1 MTGTSVRPP
10 STPLAK
16 YLFGGVLTPSI
27 GTVDM
32 RVPLAADL
40 YAAMRVNVVEL
51 NVPLLF
57 GLDALDAYA
66 LYINSVENTLKCD
79 SRDIVTPLVRKDG
92 HIYLEWGHAIHY
104 TTAELERLHR
114 HFNHPAAERLSA
126 LLARAGG
133 PKATPNA
140 RAELDRVAAACQVC
154 QRLAKAPS
162 RYRVALPADG
172 VTFNRTVY
180 LDLMY
185 LDGRSVLHVVD
196 RDTAFSAAAFT
207 RAEDVETLWQ
217 LYNVIWVHPYV
228 GHPAIIHVDQ
238 GPQFTS
244 AAWKALAAS
253 AGSEVV
259 WSGIEAHNS
268 LGVGERYHAF
278 LRQIYRRVRME
289 HPSMMPG
296 ATLSL
301 SVAAMNTTAG
311 PRGLVPTLLVF
322 GVIPRAPM
330 LPLPLPAQ
338 RDRMQAVVTARKEME
353 AIVAKARVRVALATP
368 VPAGLQRVLDPGDHV
383 LVYRE
388 PPVDQWVG
396 PYTIVSVLDKNVWLA
411 VDGHLKQFSADRVK
425 AYTAPT
431 PPPTSAPSPIPP
443 TGHSPP
449 SASAPVA
456 AAQAPAPSSSRN
468 GDSVSHPRTGAEA
481 GRRGGQPPNTEG
493 APGATAVPA
502 AGFHPDYGGLLDS
515 VIAGEALVSSVHTG
529 CRAFVSRL
537 PGQVS
542 VAAPPPTTLGDNATD
557 RRVGRCAQVYA
568 RPPPLSLGAPTPV
581 RLTEAVLPGDP
592 RIGTTRFREAALKEV
607 GGLRDRGTFTTVREA
622 DVPRSANVIGG
633 RFVYTIKQV
642 GTAGEFAKA
651 RFVAQGHRDKAKW
664 YVVHNLA
671 TMRQRSTR
679 LLVSTAA
686 NMRWR
691 LFAHD
696 ITQAYLQSQ
705 DAFSRLLFL
714 RPRPGDRHLF
724 DLRDHELLKLEL
736 PLYGV
741 CDAGDYWDA
750 TFTDHVA
757 TDLGMVPLTS
767 DPALCSKRLA
777 GGGLSGL
784 LGYYVDDCLLAG
796 DPPFQELT
804 KRTLT
809 RFQAKARTLDDAE
822 FVGVRV
828 TTAKSPSPRF
838 SIDQRAYADTVKRL
852 PADAAFKAFR
862 SSRASVA
869 WLAHT
874 RPDLCCGINLAAQVT
889 EASYG
894 PAAVRDLN
902 ALIARAQKG
911 RDMALHYPPLDI
923 SGLRI
928 RAYADAAYATNKDG
942 SSQVGY
948 LVLLCDESGRAHILS
963 FSSRKCRRV
972 VHSIMAGE
980 VYAFTAAFDEAFII
994 RYDLERLY
1002 GRHIPINIF
1011 TDSKQLFDVVT
1022 KGSHPTEKRLMV
1034 DVAAARQAYARHD
1047 ISNVGL
1053 IASNDN
1059 LADPLT
1065 KAHGCGALNELLR
1078 SGVDRTPVVQWV
1090 IRPPAHP
1097 PCPTTGIRAV

>member
-1 MTGTSVRPP
+1 MAGTSVRPP

-16 YLFGGVLTPSI
+16 YLFGGVLTLSTGAI
-27 GTVDM
+27 DM

-40 YAAMRVNVVEL
+40 YAAMRVNVVDL

-66 LYINSVENTLKCD
+66 LYVNSVENTLKCD

-162 RYRVALPADG
+162 RYRVALPTEG

-196 RDTAFSAAAFT
+196 RDTAFSDDAFT

-228 GHPAIIHVDQ
+228 GHPSVIHVDQ

-289 HPSMMPG
+289 HPRMMPG
-296 ATLSL
+296 AALSL

-311 PRGLVPTLLVF
+311 PRSLVPTLLVF

-353 AIVAKARVRVALATP
+353 AVVAKARVRVALATP
-368 VPAGLQRVLDPGDHV
+368 VPTGLQRVLDPGGRV

-396 PYTIVSVLDKNVWLA
+396 PYAIVSVLDKNVWLA

-431 PPPTSAPSPIPP
+431 LPPTDVPLP
-443 TGHSPP
+443 TLPNGHSPP

-456 AAQAPAPSSSRN
+456 TAQAPAPSSSRN
-468 GDSVSHPRTGAEA
+468 GDGVTPRAGAEA
-481 GRRGGQPPNTEG
+481 GQGGGQLPNPEG
-493 APGATAVPA
+493 PPGAMAAPA
-502 AGFHPDYGGLLDS
+502 AGLHPDNGGLLDS

-542 VAAPPPTTLGDNATD
+542 VAAPPPTVLSDDAAD
-557 RRVGRCAQVYA
+557 RRAGRRAQLCA
-568 RPPPLSLGAPTPV
+568 RPPSLPTGAPIPV
-581 RLTEAVLPGDP
+581 RLTEEDLPGDP
-592 RIGTTRFREAALKEV
+592 RIRTTRFREAALKEV
-607 GGLRDRGTFTTVREA
+607 SGLRDRGTFTAVREA
-622 DVPRSANVIGG
+622 DVPRAANVIGG
-633 RFVYTIKQV
+633 RFVYTLKQV

-651 RFVAQGHRDKAKW
+651 RFVAQGNRDKAKW
-664 YVVHNLA
+664 YVVHNLE

-691 LFAHD
+691 LFTHD

-724 DLRDHELLKLEL
+724 DLRDDELLKLEL

-767 DPALCSKRLA
+767 DPALCSKRFA

-784 LGYYVDDCLLAG
+784 LGYYVDDCLMAG

-809 RFQAKARTLDDAE
+809 RFQAKAGTLDDAE

-838 SIDQRAYADTVKRL
+838 AIDQRAYADTLKRL
-852 PADAAFKAFR
+852 PADATFKAFR
-862 SSRASVA
+862 SGRASVA
-869 WLAHT
+869 WLAN
-874 RPDLCCGINLAAQVT
+874 GYNQQK
-889 EASYG
+889 
-894 PAAVRDLN
+894 
-902 ALIARAQKG
+902 IA
-911 RDMALHYPPLDI
+911 P
-923 SGLRI
+923 
-928 RAYADAAYATNKDG
+928 
-942 SSQVGY
+942 
-948 LVLLCDESGRAHILS
+948 
-963 FSSRKCRRV
+963 
-972 VHSIMAGE
+972 
-980 VYAFTAAFDEAFII
+980 
-994 RYDLERLY
+994 YDLKSR
-1002 GRHIPINIF
+1002 G
-1011 TDSKQLFDVVT
+1011 
-1022 KGSHPTEKRLMV
+1022 
-1034 DVAAARQAYARHD
+1034 
-1047 ISNVGL
+1047 
-1053 IASNDN
+1053 
-1059 LADPLT
+1059 
-1065 KAHGCGALNELLR
+1065 
-1078 SGVDRTPVVQWV
+1078 
-1090 IRPPAHP
+1090 
-1097 PCPTTGIRAV
+1097 

>member
-1 MTGTSVRPP
+1 
-10 STPLAK
+10 
-16 YLFGGVLTPSI
+16 
-27 GTVDM
+27 M

-51 NVPLLF
+51 NIPLLF
-57 GLDALDAYA
+57 GLDALDTYA
-66 LYINSVENTLKCD
+66 LYVNSVENALKCD
-79 SRDIVTPLVRKDG
+79 RRGIATPLVRKDG
-92 HIYLEWGHAIHY
+92 HIYLEWGHAVHY

-114 HFNHPAAERLSA
+114 HFNHPAAERLSS

-162 RYRVALPADG
+162 RHRVALPAEG
-172 VTFNRTVY
+172 VTFNGTVY

-217 LYNVIWVHPYV
+217 LYNIVWVHPYV
-228 GHPAIIHVDQ
+228 GHPAVIHVDQ

-253 AGSEVV
+253 AGSEVQ

-289 HPSMMPG
+289 HPRMLPG
-296 ATLSL
+296 AALSL

-353 AIVAKARVRVALATP
+353 TLVAKARVRVALTTP
-368 VPAGLQRVLDPGDHV
+368 VPAGLQRVTNPGDQV

-396 PYTIVSVLDKNVWLA
+396 PYTVVSALDKNVWLA
-411 VDGHLKQFSADRVK
+411 VDGHLKQFSTDRVRV
-425 AYTAPT
+425 YTPPT
-431 PPPTSAPSPIPP
+431 PPPVDAPCPVPMADPSPPTAEIP
-443 TGHSPP
+443 
-449 SASAPVA
+449 AVA
-456 AAQAPAPSSSRN
+456 ARAPAPSTSRAE
-468 GDSVSHPRTGAEA
+468 DGAPQVLAGGEA
-481 GRRGGQPPNTEG
+481 GQGGGQPL
-493 APGATAVPA
+493 A
-502 AGFHPDYGGLLDS
+502 AAEANPDYGVLLDS
-515 VIAGEALVSSVHTG
+515 VVAGEALLTSVHTS
-529 CRAFVSRL
+529 CRAFVSCM
-537 PGQVS
+537 PDQAA
-542 VAAPPPTTLGDNATD
+542 VATPPPSVPSVPMDDLQAGP
-557 RRVGRCAQVYA
+557 RSGHHA
-568 RPPPLSLGAPTPV
+568 RPPPVGAPIPV

-592 RIGTTRFREAALKEV
+592 RIRTTRFREAALKEV

-622 DVPRSANVIGG
+622 DVPRGANIIGG
-633 RFVYTIKQV
+633 RFVYTLKQV
-642 GTAGEFAKA
+642 GTAGELAKA

-705 DAFSRLLFL
+705 DAFSRQLFL

-724 DLRDHELLKLEL
+724 DIRDDELLKLEL

-757 TDLGMVPLTS
+757 SDLGMVPLTS
-767 DPALCSKRLA
+767 DPALCSKRLTSGA
-777 GGGLSGL
+777 LSGL
-784 LGYYVDDCLLAG
+784 LGYYVDDCLMAG
-796 DPPFQELT
+796 DASFQELT

-828 TTAKSPSPRF
+828 KTVKGPPPLFA
-838 SIDQRAYADTVKRL
+838 IDQRAYAETVKRL
-852 PADAAFKAFR
+852 PADASFKAFR

-911 RDMALHYPPLDI
+911 RDMELHYHPLVT
-923 SGLRI
+923 SELRI

-948 LVLLCDESGRAHILS
+948 LVLLCDAGGRAHILS

-1059 LADPLT
+1059 IADPLT

-1078 SGVDRTPVVQWV
+1078 TGVDRTPVVQWV

>member
-1 MTGTSVRPP
+1 MAGTSVRPP
-10 STPLAK
+10 STPLIK
-16 YLFGGVLTPSI
+16 YLFGGVLTPST

-40 YAAMRVNVVEL
+40 YAAMRVNVVDW

-79 SRDIVTPLVRKDG
+79 SRDIVTPLVRKNG
-92 HIYLEWGHAIHY
+92 HIYLEWGHAVHY

-140 RAELDRVAAACQVC
+140 RAELERVAAACQVC

-162 RYRVALPADG
+162 RYRVALPPDG

-228 GHPAIIHVDQ
+228 GHPSVIHVDQ

-244 AAWKALAAS
+244 TAWKALAAS

-289 HPSMMPG
+289 HPSMQPG
-296 ATLSL
+296 AALSL
-301 SVAAMNTTAG
+301 SVAAMNSTAG

-338 RDRMQAVVTARKEME
+338 RDRMLAVVTARKEME
-353 AIVAKARVRVALATP
+353 AVVAKARVRVAMATP
-368 VPAGLQRVLDPGDHV
+368 VSAGLQRMLDPGDLV

-396 PYTIVSVLDKNVWLA
+396 PYTIVSVLNKNVWLA

-425 AYTAPT
+425 AYKAPT
-431 PPPTSAPSPIPP
+431 PPPTDVP
-443 TGHSPP
+443 TPVLPADHSPP

-456 AAQAPAPSSSRN
+456 AELAPVPSPSRDAL
-468 GDSVSHPRTGAEA
+468 GVSPPVCADA
-481 GRRGGQPPNTEG
+481 GQIGGQPPNAVG
-493 APGATAVPA
+493 APDGMAARA
-502 AGFHPDYGGLLDS
+502 AGSQPDYGGSLNP

-542 VAAPPPTTLGDNATD
+542 MAAPTLASLGDDAAD
-557 RRVGRCAQVYA
+557 RRTRRCAQTHA
-568 RPPPLSLGAPTPV
+568 RPPPLPTDAPNPV

-592 RIGTTRFREAALKEV
+592 RVRTTRFREAALKEV

-622 DVPRSANVIGG
+622 DVPRAANIIGG
-633 RFVYTIKQV
+633 RFVYTLKQV
-642 GTAGEFAKA
+642 GTAGECAKA

-724 DLRDHELLKLEL
+724 DLRDDELLKLEL

-757 TDLGMVPLTS
+757 KDLGMVPLTS

-784 LGYYVDDCLLAG
+784 LGYYVDDCLMAG

-828 TTAKSPSPRF
+828 TTTKSPSPRLA
-838 SIDQRAYADTVKRL
+838 IDQRTYAVAVKRL
-852 PADAAFKAFR
+852 PADATFSAFR

-894 PAAVRDLN
+894 PTAVRNLN

-911 RDMALHYPPLDI
+911 RDVALHYHPLDI

-972 VHSIMAGE
+972 VHFIMAGE

-1034 DVAAARQAYARHD
+1034 DVAAARQAYTRHD

-1059 LADPLT
+1059 MADPLT

-1078 SGVDRTPVVQWV
+1078 TGVDRTPVVQWV
-1090 IRPPAHP
+1090 IRPPVHP